1 MKKSIIY
8 TFLVLF
14 IASCGASKVGN
25 TAQVGEST
33 YKEKATEILGKDL
46 AFTKNDSKSYVL
58 CVNEIKGTPKQPRN
72 TISFVVINLNNN
84 SVALENKIEGGTVK
98 WSDNLEVEIY
108 RTPGIMRDDQTREDF
123 ITLYNVETGKSY
135 PKKNVEQ
142 H

>member
-1 MKKSIIY
+1 MIKSIIY

-14 IASCGASKVGN
+14 IASCGTSKVGN
-25 TAQVGEST
+25 STQVEEGA
-33 YKEKATEILGKDL
+33 YKEKATEMLGKDV
-46 AFTKNDSKSYVL
+46 AFSMNDSKSYVL
-58 CVNEIKGTPKQPRN
+58 CLNEIKGTPEQPRN
-72 TISFVVINLNNN
+72 TISFVVINMNDN

-98 WSDNLEVEIY
+98 WADNLMIEIF
-108 RTPGIMRDDQTREDF
+108 RTPGIMRDDQSRDDF